1 MTLPGAFAGML
12 TGAATVIIWEVSGS
26 PFGLYSL
33 VPGFIFSAIVIFIVS
48 LVTQKYAEQPGK
60 LWESLNQ
67 KFWNEV
73 KGNDDKE
80 HILSQ
85 N

>member
-1 MTLPGAFAGML
+1 M
-12 TGAATVIIWEVSGS
+12 
-26 PFGLYSL
+26 
-33 VPGFIFSAIVIFIVS
+33 IFIVS
-48 LVTQKYAEQPGK
+48 LVTQKYAEQPGM